1 MAIPGSNNS
10 TIVPEAGHLLHNGR
24 MAQIQSSPFSFLPEW
39 MTDSWFTVGATNISL
54 ARVMAVALTIV
65 FAWLF
70 AKWVEHALHKL
81 ADSLGNEEGRG
92 AGAYAIGRVARYA
105 VWIVVTIVGLTQLGF
120 DLTSLAILGGAIG
133 VGLGIG
139 LQGLFGNLFSGV
151 VILFERSV
159 KVGDFVDLQ
168 SGVMGRVSEI
178 SMRYTRITTNDS
190 MDIFVPNSE
199 LTGGRVINWSY
210 GDYVRRIHV
219 PFGVAY
225 GTDKDL
231 VREAGVAAA
240 SRVEGTFQT
249 DGRLPEVWLV
259 GFGDSSL
266 NFELI
271 AWVSRDLL
279 LSPGRTHAKYLWEIE
294 TELKKRGIEIPFPQ
308 RDLHVRSGT
317 LRIEKA

>member
-1 MAIPGSNNS
+1 MEEKI
-10 TIVPEAGHLLHNGR
+10 LK
-24 MAQIQSSPFSFLPEW
+24 PFELLPEW
-39 MTDSWFTVGATNISL
+39 LTTPFLTVGDTHISVARLVAVSLIIVL
-54 ARVMAVALTIV
+54 AWWIS
-65 FAWLF
+65 
-70 AKWVEHALHKL
+70 KQVEHGLQRL
-81 ADSLGNEEGRG
+81 ADRLADENEPGSG
-92 AGAYAIGRVARYA
+92 AGAYAFSRVARYL
-105 VWIVVTIVGLTQLGF
+105 VWVLATVIGLTSMGF

-139 LQGLFGNLFSGV
+139 LQGFFGNLFAGL

-168 SGVMGRVSEI
+168 SGVMGRVAEI

-190 MDIFVPNSE
+190 VDIFVPNGE

-210 GDYVRRIHV
+210 GQNYRRIHV

-225 GTDKDL
+225 GSDKEK

-240 SRVEGTFQT
+240 RQIEGTIFGP
-249 DGRLPEVWLV
+249 GRDPEVWLV

-271 AWVSRDLL
+271 VWVSRNLMN
-279 LSPGRTHAKYLWEIE
+279 SPSRTQGKYLWALES
-294 TELKKRGIEIPFPQ
+294 ELAARGLEIPFPQ
-308 RDLHVRSGT
+308 RDLHLRSGSIRIEGPET
-317 LRIEKA
+317 GTTVRIEK

>member
-1 MAIPGSNNS
+1 MEEQLTGRLDSLPAWLTDPLV
-10 TIVPEAGHLLHNGR
+10 TIGQTPV
-24 MAQIQSSPFSFLPEW
+24 
-39 MTDSWFTVGATNISL
+39 SL
-54 ARVMAVALTIV
+54 ARLLALAAIV
-65 FAWLF
+65 VLAWWAASWL
-70 AKWVEHALHKL
+70 ERGLRQLSNRL
-81 ADSLGNEEGRG
+81 ADPDEPGSA
-92 AGAYAIGRVARYA
+92 AGLYAFSRVARYL
-105 VWIVVTIVGLTQLGF
+105 VWILATIVGLTSLGF

-139 LQGLFGNLFSGV
+139 LQGFFGNMLAGL

-190 MDIFVPNSE
+190 VDIFVPNAE

-210 GDYVRRIHV
+210 GHNIRRIHV

-225 GTDKDL
+225 GSDKEK

-240 SRVEGTFQT
+240 KSVEGTIFGP
-249 DGRLPEVWLV
+249 GRDPEVWLV

-266 NFELI
+266 DFEI
-271 AWVSRDLL
+271 VVWVSRSLL
-279 LSPGRTHAKYLWEIE
+279 LSPSRTQAKYLWALED
-294 TELKKRGIEIPFPQ
+294 ELAKRGLEIPFPQ
-308 RDLHVRSGT
+308 RDLHLRSGT
-317 LRIEKA
+317 LKIEGTDTSSVEVRG

>member
-1 MAIPGSNNS
+1 MQWFESLPDWLTHPFMTIGHTPVSVAWLLEIAGIVVLAWWIAKKVEHGLQHVADRMVDQSQPGS
-10 TIVPEAGHLLHNGR
+10 
-24 MAQIQSSPFSFLPEW
+24 
-39 MTDSWFTVGATNISL
+39 
-54 ARVMAVALTIV
+54 
-65 FAWLF
+65 
-70 AKWVEHALHKL
+70 
-81 ADSLGNEEGRG
+81 G
-92 AGAYAIGRVARYA
+92 AGAYAFSRVARYI
-105 VWIVVTIVGLTQLGF
+105 VWVLATVIGLSWLGF

-139 LQGLFGNLFSGV
+139 LQGFFGNLFAGV

-190 MDIFVPNSE
+190 VDMFVPNSE

-210 GDYVRRIHV
+210 GNQIRRIHV

-225 GTDKDL
+225 GSKKEL

-240 SRVEGTFQT
+240 RTVDGTIFDAGRV
-249 DGRLPEVWLV
+249 PEVWLA

-266 NFELI
+266 DFELVV
-271 AWVSRDLL
+271 WVSRELL
-279 LSPGRTHAKYLWEIE
+279 LSPSRTQAKYLWALE
-294 TELKKRGIEIPFPQ
+294 TELAARGLEIPFPQ
-308 RDLHVRSGT
+308 RDIHLKTGA
-317 LRIEKA
+317 LRIDGPGTAGSVRIDEH